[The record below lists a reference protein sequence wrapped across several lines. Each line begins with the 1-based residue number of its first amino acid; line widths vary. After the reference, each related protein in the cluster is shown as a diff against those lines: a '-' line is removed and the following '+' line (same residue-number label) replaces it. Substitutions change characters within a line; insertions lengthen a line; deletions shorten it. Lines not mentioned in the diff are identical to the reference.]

1 MPEVKL
7 YRDRNLQIIFAVTLI
22 AVMSVSSITPAF
34 PSIMRY
40 FDVTPAQIGL
50 LITFFT
56 LPGVLLAP
64 VTGVLA
70 DRYGRKRILVPS
82 LFLFAVAGVSSAF
95 VRDFNLLLMLR
106 VFQGLGAASLGSLN
120 LTIIGD
126 LYSGPQR
133 TAAMG
138 LNASVL
144 SIGTASYPA
153 IGGALA
159 LIAWYYPFFLPILAV
174 PVGLVVMTMLKSPV
188 PESEQNLKEYLGNT
202 WRHLRNMKVLGLLL
216 ASTITFILIYGT
228 LLTYFTLL
236 LDERFSASS
245 FTIGLMITSMSLITA
260 VVSWQL
266 GKINRILSL
275 TQMVIIAFILYG
287 FAFVFIAV
295 FPQLWLMIVPMALIG
310 AGHGVNIP
318 SLQTSIAGL
327 APLEYRAAFMSVN
340 ATVLRL
346 GQTIGP
352 PLMALIY
359 VNHGL
364 NITFYVSAAIALM
377 TAVIAFSYGQAG
389 KSRKKKL

>member
-7 YRDRNLQIIFAVTLI
+7 YRDRNLQIVFAVTLI

-40 FDVTPAQIGL
+40 FDVTPGQIGL

-56 LPGVLLAP
+56 LPGVLLSP
-64 VTGVLA
+64 VLGVLA

-82 LFLFAVAGVSSAF
+82 LFLFAIAGTASAF

-106 VFQGLGAASLGSLN
+106 VFQGIGAASLGSLN
-120 LTIIGD
+120 GTIIGD

-133 TAAMG
+133 VTAMG
-138 LNASVL
+138 LNASAL

-159 LIAWYYPFFLPILAV
+159 LIGWYYPFFLPILAV
-174 PVGLVVMTMLKSPV
+174 PVGILVMTLLKSPE
-188 PESEQNLKEYLGNT
+188 PKSEQKLKEYLGNT
-202 WRHLRNMKVLGLLL
+202 WRQLRNMKVLGLLL
-216 ASTITFILIYGT
+216 AGTLTFLLLYGT

-245 FTIGLMITSMSLITA
+245 FTIGLMITAMSLTTA
-260 VVSWQL
+260 VISWQL

-275 TQMVIIAFILYG
+275 TDMVIIAFVFYG
-287 FAFVFIAV
+287 FAFVLMAV
-295 FPQLWLMIVPMALIG
+295 LPKFWLMLIPMAFVG
-310 AGHGVNIP
+310 AGQGINIP
-318 SLQTSIAGL
+318 SLQSSLAGL

-359 VNHGL
+359 VNRGL
-364 NITFYVSAAIALM
+364 NTTFYVSAAIALA
-377 TAVIAFSYGQAG
+377 TAAIAFGYGQVG
-389 KSRKKKL
+389 KTRKHT